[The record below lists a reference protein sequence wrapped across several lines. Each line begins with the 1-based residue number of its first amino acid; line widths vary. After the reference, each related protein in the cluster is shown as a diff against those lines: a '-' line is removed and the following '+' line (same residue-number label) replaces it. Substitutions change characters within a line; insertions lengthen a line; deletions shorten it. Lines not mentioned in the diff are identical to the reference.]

1 MDSLT
6 LPKDMTEQEYRDAII
21 QMEATIAE
29 LDKSD
34 AEKTQDIHNLRDRHS
49 PETTNK
55 MEPSTFPKPAAD
67 MTEQEARDATVQL
80 EAAILELDEENENM
94 TQRIRELLDEHES
107 RRDELASWNLVS
119 DTDADDVARV
129 AVSTTPIQKSRL
141 LPTDNARR

>member
-1 MDSLT
+1 MDSPT

-29 LDKSD
+29 LNKSG

-107 RRDELASWNLVS
+107 RRDELASWKLVS

-141 LPTDNARR
+141 LPTDNAR

>member
-1 MDSLT
+1 MDSPT

-29 LDKSD
+29 LNKSD

-67 MTEQEARDATVQL
+67 MTEQEARDAIVQL

-107 RRDELASWNLVS
+107 RRHELAEWNLIANVE
-119 DTDADDVARV
+119 DDEMARF
-129 AVSTTPIQKSRL
+129 AVSTTPQKSRL
-141 LPTDNARR
+141 LPTDNAR

>member
-1 MDSLT
+1 
-6 LPKDMTEQEYRDAII
+6 
-21 QMEATIAE
+21 
-29 LDKSD
+29 
-34 AEKTQDIHNLRDRHS
+34 
-49 PETTNK
+49 